1 MFAYI
6 KELEREVQVC
16 NEVDI
21 CVVGGSCTGLFA
33 AIRAARLGAKVAIV
47 EKQNCFGGVAT
58 NGLVN
63 IWHSLY
69 DIKGENQII
78 GGLTYEVM
86 ERLKK
91 REAIECRGDS
101 NTDAFILN
109 TEELKI
115 ELDEIAKESGIKIY
129 LHTLYVA
136 PYIEDGELKAIFIEN
151 KSGRKAIKARIF
163 IDATG
168 DGDLC
173 SDLNIPFQL
182 FAKKQ
187 PPTSCAKIYGLH
199 KLSRQELN
207 GLIVK
212 HGSEFGLEKDWGW
225 GDRIPG
231 AEELTF
237 HAETHVFNVNC
248 SDADELTFSEIEGRR
263 QIRSYMDIIR
273 KYGPKEIKPILV
285 SLPSYIGIRETRR
298 LSCKYRLTEEDVLYG
313 KSFKDA
319 IANGTYPIDIH
330 HEDNQGITFK
340 LLDGREIYSRRGSP
354 SITKKWRE
362 DGKSAAYY
370 QIPYRCLIPNGMYGN
385 LLACGRM
392 IDADKGSYGAIR
404 VMVNLN
410 QTGEAAGVAAC
421 LALESN
427 TSVDNVK
434 PEILRRTLEKGGSIM
449 L

>member
-1 MFAYI
+1 MFDYI
-6 KELEREVQVC
+6 KEPEKKIQVC

-33 AIRAARLGAKVAIV
+33 AVRAARLGAKVAII
-47 EKQNCFGGVAT
+47 EKQNSFGGVAT

-91 REAIECRGDS
+91 RGAIERRGNS

-115 ELDEIAKESGIKIY
+115 ELDEIAIESNIQTY
-129 LHTLYVA
+129 FHTLYA
-136 PYIEDGELKAIFIEN
+136 GPYIENGKLKAIFIEN
-151 KSGRKAIKARIF
+151 KSGRKAIKAKIF

-173 SDLNIPFQL
+173 SDLNIPFSL
-182 FAKKQ
+182 SDKRQ
-187 PPTSCAKIYGLH
+187 PPTSCAKIYGMH
-199 KLSRQELN
+199 KLKWQDFN
-207 GLIVK
+207 DLIVK
-212 HGSEFGLEKDWGW
+212 YGNEFGLEDDWGW

-231 AEELTF
+231 TDKITF

-248 SDADELTFSEIEGRR
+248 TDADELTFGEIEGRR
-263 QIRSYMDIIR
+263 QIRAYMDVIR
-273 KYGPKEIKPILV
+273 KYGPEGIKLILV
-285 SLPSYIGIRETRR
+285 SLPSYIGVRETRR
-298 LSCKYRLTEEDVLYG
+298 LSCKYRLTEDDVLYG
-313 KSFKDA
+313 KPFKDA

-330 HEDNQGITFK
+330 HEDARGITFK
-340 LLDGREIYSRRGSP
+340 YLDGRERYSRRGFP
-354 SITKKWRE
+354 SVTKRWRE
-362 DGKSAAYY
+362 DGGGASYY
-370 QIPYRCLIPNGMYGN
+370 QIPYRCLVPLGRHIN

-392 IDADKGSYGAIR
+392 IDADKGAFGAIR

-410 QTGEAAGVAAC
+410 QTGEAAGVAAY
-421 LALESN
+421 LALENNLPMS
-427 TSVDNVK
+427 DIDPK
-434 PEILRRTLEKGGSIM
+434 ILRKTLEKGGSIM
-449 L
+449 K